1 MELIIVLII
10 IIIVISGTR
19 LPKISKSVGKAIG
32 NIRKGMSEPKG
43 TDETAKEEGS
53 KKEEIKD

>member
-1 MELIIVLII
+1 LELIIVLII
-10 IIIVISGTR
+10 ILILIGGTR

-32 NIRKGMSEPKG
+32 NIKKGISEPKG